1 MDIDNFSNEELEN
14 FYKTIGSN
22 VKKYRK
28 EKGLT
33 QQELALLIGHNSVGH
48 ISKAEL
54 YKYYK
59 TFNLKQ
65 LFQISKVLNCKVEDL
80 VRID

>member
-28 EKGLT
+28 EKGIS
-33 QQELALLIGHNSVGH
+33 QQELAFLIGHNSVGY
-48 ISKAEL
+48 ISKGEL
-54 YKYYK
+54 YKYNK